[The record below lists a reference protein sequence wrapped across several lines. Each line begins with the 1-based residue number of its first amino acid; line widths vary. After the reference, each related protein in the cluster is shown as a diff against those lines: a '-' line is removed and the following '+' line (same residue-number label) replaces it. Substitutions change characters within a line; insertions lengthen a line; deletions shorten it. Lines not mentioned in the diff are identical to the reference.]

1 VTTNLQVLYTF
12 EEGAGT
18 TVNDV
23 SGVGAPLNL
32 TIANPANTTWI
43 PGGLRVDAAT
53 IIQSG
58 GAATKVIN
66 ACMTLNEITL
76 EAWVRPASTSQ
87 GGAGTVP
94 RIVAISVDTANRNAA
109 LVQGDGT
116 LTALYSARVRTTATD
131 NNGITPS
138 LASPDG
144 TLTTALTH
152 VIYTRGTAG
161 NATLYINNVVQA
173 SGTIGGDFSNWN
185 AAYALALAN
194 ELTQDRP
201 WLGEY
206 HLVAIYNRA
215 LTPAEV
221 AQNYAAGPD

>member
-1 VTTNLQVLYTF
+1 MQVLYTF
-12 EEGAGT
+12 EEGSGAA
-18 TVNDV
+18 VNDV

-43 PGGLRVDAAT
+43 TGGLTINTGT

-58 GAATKVIN
+58 GAATKVFN
-66 ACMTLNEITL
+66 ACTTSNEITL
-76 EAWVRPASTSQ
+76 EAWVRPASTTQ
-87 GGAGTVP
+87 GGGGTVP
-94 RIVAISVDTANRNAA
+94 RIVSISVDTGNRNAA
-109 LVQGDGT
+109 LVQGNET

-138 LASPDG
+138 LDTPDG
-144 TLTTALTH
+144 SLTTALTH
-152 VIYTRGTAG
+152 VVYTRNAAG
-161 NATLYINNVVQA
+161 NAIFYLNNFQQA
-173 SGTIGGDFSNWN
+173 SGTIGGNFSNWN

-194 ELTQDRP
+194 EFTQDRP

-215 LTPAEV
+215 LTAAEV
-221 AQNYAAGPD
+221 GQNYAAGAD